1 MLLINK
7 LHRPFSMSLVP
18 TSKQLYVVCRVQA
31 FCAALSLSR
40 KDVQCLNITR
50 GWELKMVMN

>member
-50 GWELKMVMN
+50 G